1 MSQDEGQGS
10 GSKEDEVPSSS
21 GSTCRIC
28 QKSFAHRSSLSR
40 HKKVHESSQPKIAC
54 HKCGKIF
61 KRKDF
66 LKMHNNRVKS
76 CDKPK
81 PSSWECCSHTFKSF
95 SSYRR
100 HARTHHSDI
109 SNKNHDNNNNCTNN
123 NSKSN
128 NNTCTNKPTIAMA
141 AKTTTKATTAIA
153 ATITTIGI
161 TTALTTTAT
170 TSSATTV
177 RNNNNNNNST
187 NNNNC
192 TNNNRDNYE
201 HLIEAISPP
210 FLISVM
216 MRMVK

>member
-1 MSQDEGQGS
+1 MSQDEGKGS

-123 NSKSN
+123 N
-128 NNTCTNKPTIAMA
+128 
-141 AKTTTKATTAIA
+141 
-153 ATITTIGI
+153 
-161 TTALTTTAT
+161 
-170 TSSATTV
+170 
-177 RNNNNNNNST
+177 
-187 NNNNC
+187 
-192 TNNNRDNYE
+192 RDNYDSDE
-201 HLIEAISPP
+201 SITFDRSNITAIPDFSDDEDGEMNIDNFVSESPVQNRCDITLLVDSLIKPE
-210 FLISVM
+210 FLDF
-216 MRMVK
+216 